1 MISVFE
7 STLWMSWWEPK
18 LQGYAMHG
26 VKGVLAGGVGEGA
39 EMPIDGGGI
48 SRAAHVAT

>member
-18 LQGYAMHG
+18 SQSYAVHDEEE
-26 VKGVLAGGVGEGA
+26 VLAGGVAEGA
-39 EMPIDGGGI
+39 EMPMDGGGI
-48 SRAAHVAT
+48 FRAAHVAT